1 MNRLANTS
9 CAAAIVAA
17 VAAFGAAP
25 VLAGDITAEWANVTP
40 PPAPELKQA
49 TVDPKT
55 TALLVLDFGKNNCGV
70 RPRCLANV
78 PNVKKLIDEARTHNM
93 MVAYTL
99 PGQERSAAG
108 LVDQSLAP
116 RPGEFLIPGLRG
128 RR

>member
-55 TALLVLDFGKNNCGV
+55 LKVTEYILPDPKTRVRRMGVTTDDMLWYGDWSNGKLSRFNPKTGE
-70 RPRCLANV
+70 
-78 PNVKKLIDEARTHNM
+78 VK
-93 MVAYTL
+93 
-99 PGQERSAAG
+99 S
-108 LVDQSLAP
+108 
-116 RPGEFLIPGLRG
+116 
-128 RR
+128 